1 LWESKQSHNNK
12 GIIMLTAQAVIDINA
27 LQYNYQFLNKK
38 CPTAKAVAVI
48 KANAYGHGAVKFA
61 KALPQADAFAVSRL
75 PEAVELRR
83 AGISQPILLLEGC
96 FCPEELKCAAD
107 MAFSIMIHNQR
118 QLQELEQT
126 NLSRPLQVWL
136 KVDTGMHRL
145 GIQPEQVEQFYQRLN
160 ASANVEGEIAFA
172 SHFNCA
178 DELNSDATSKQIAIF
193 EQATKAYPGPKSL
206 SNSAGTLHWPD
217 AHYDYLRPGIALYG
231 IAPRVDSTGTA
242 EGLRPVMT
250 LKSKLISVRKH
261 KAGDAVGYGE
271 KWTASQDTYIGVVAM
286 GYGDGY
292 PRTAPSGTPV
302 LVNGK
307 RVAIVGTVSMDM
319 ITLDLGPDAMDQ
331 VGDEVIF
338 WGDGLP
344 VEEVALH
351 IGTIAYELVIK
362 LTDRVKKSYINADS
376 DLLLAKAG

>member
-1 LWESKQSHNNK
+1 
-12 GIIMLTAQAVIDINA
+12 MLTAQAVIDIDA
-27 LQYNYQFLNKK
+27 LQYNYQFLQSK
-38 CPTAKAVAVI
+38 CPTAKAIAVI

-61 KALPQADAFAVSRL
+61 KALPHADAFAVSRL
-75 PEAVELRR
+75 PEAVELRK
-83 AGISQPILLLEGC
+83 AGITQPILLLEGC
-96 FCPEELKCAAD
+96 FCLEELQSAAEMGFD
-107 MAFSIMIHNQR
+107 TMIHNQR
-118 QLQELEQT
+118 QLEELEQT
-126 NLSRPLQVWL
+126 DLSKPLQVWL
-136 KVDTGMHRL
+136 KIDTGMHRL
-145 GIQPEQVEQFYQRLN
+145 GIVPEQVDAYYQRLK
-160 ASANVEGEIAFA
+160 ASANVKGEIGFA

-217 AHYDYLRPGIALYG
+217 AYYDYLRPGIALYG
-231 IAPRVDSTGTA
+231 IAPRVDSTGKA

-261 KAGDAVGYGE
+261 KQGEAVGYGQ

-302 LVNGK
+302 MVNGR
-307 RVAIVGTVSMDM
+307 RVPIVGTVSMDM
-319 ITLDLGPDAMDQ
+319 ITVDLGPDAMDQ
-331 VGDEVIF
+331 VGDEAIF
-338 WGDGLP
+338 WGDELP

-362 LTDRVKKSYINADS
+362 LTDRVEKSYIS
-376 DLLLAKAG
+376 SGFLQKKVS